1 LPNGKKIHSRSLAS
15 LNPLIQIVPIDIKLK
30 KKKKK
35 TTKVWLTSS
44 CMFGTALAV
53 EFPPLSCWS
62 SVDNLVPFPWVQPEN
77 KSHKGTY
84 SNELLQHEGILMR
97 LKIPLSM
104 FIIHKT
110 YLVKH
115 WVFKGKRNK
124 WILYIFFQIQ
134 LYLKF
139 TFFGWVG
146 IDLNS

>member
-1 LPNGKKIHSRSLAS
+1 
-15 LNPLIQIVPIDIKLK
+15 
-30 KKKKK
+30 
-35 TTKVWLTSS
+35 
-44 CMFGTALAV
+44 MFGTALAV